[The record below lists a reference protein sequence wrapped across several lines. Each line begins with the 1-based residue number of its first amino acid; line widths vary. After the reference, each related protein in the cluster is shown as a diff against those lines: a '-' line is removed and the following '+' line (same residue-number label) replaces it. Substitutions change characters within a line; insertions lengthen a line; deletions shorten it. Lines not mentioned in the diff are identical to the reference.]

1 VTDAPPGR
9 AGSPRI
15 RRGEPADL
23 GALLVLNE
31 EYCAADGHRYDAEA
45 ARAAFVP
52 LLVDDTVGVVWV
64 VESPEPAVGTGALT
78 GYAVV
83 TWGWSVEAGGR
94 EALLDEIYVRERRLG
109 IGTLMM
115 PMLLEVCRRAGARRI
130 ILETERA
137 NVDARRF
144 YLRHG
149 FTPDDSVW
157 LSHPLH

>member
-1 VTDAPPGR
+1 
-9 AGSPRI
+9 
-15 RRGEPADL
+15 
-23 GALLVLNE
+23 LLVLNQ
-31 EYCAADGHRYDAEA
+31 EYCAADGHRFDAEV
-45 ARAAFVP
+45 ARAGFVP
-52 LLVDDTVGVVWV
+52 LLADDTLGVVWV
-64 VESPEPAVGTGALT
+64 VEAPEPPVDTGAIG

-83 TWGWSVEAGGR
+83 TWGWSIEAGGR

-109 IGTLMM
+109 IGAAMM
-115 PMLLEVCRRAGARRI
+115 PFVVAACRQAGARRI

-157 LSHPLH
+157 LSHPLP